1 MDPISGS
8 NPNNIHRA
16 YGGSDVNSQGSSVQ
30 PKNSE
35 TANVS
40 LTDLSELADRAD
52 QAGNDVRPEVVER
65 AKMLLDD
72 PNWFSDDNID
82 KMVGKIIQNEDF

>member
-8 NPNNIHRA
+8 NSNNIHRA
-16 YGGSDVNSQGSSVQ
+16 YGGSDVSSQGSSVH

-35 TANVS
+35 TAKVS

-72 PNWFSDDNID
+72 PKWLSDDNID

>member
-8 NPNNIHRA
+8 NPNNIHRS
-16 YGGSDVNSQGSSVQ
+16 YGGSDVSPQASSAQ

-35 TANVS
+35 ITKVS
-40 LTDLSELADRAD
+40 LTDLGELADRAD
-52 QAGNDVRPEVVER
+52 QSGNDIRPEVVER
-65 AKMLLDD
+65 AKTLLDD
-72 PNWFSDDNID
+72 PNWLSDDNID

>member
-1 MDPISGS
+1 MS
-8 NPNNIHRA
+8 
-16 YGGSDVNSQGSSVQ
+16 SQGSSVQ
-30 PKNSE
+30 PKNLE
-35 TANVS
+35 TAKVS

-72 PNWFSDDNID
+72 PKWLSDDNID